1 MDIWIAVV
9 LVVFGIIFL
18 LLEIFVFPGI
28 GVTGIVGTISLI
40 AGVIIAFNQGTEMG
54 MYTLGGV
61 MLSVGVL
68 IYVSVKT
75 DTMSRMALL
84 KNIDSKVEM
93 NEMSKLQVGEEGI
106 TVSRLAPMGKARFGN
121 VYTEVSSWEGFIDE
135 NTPIRIEKF
144 IDNTIFVS
152 PII

>member
-1 MDIWIAVV
+1 MDIWVALV
-9 LVVFGIIFL
+9 LVVFGVIFL

-28 GVTGIVGTISLI
+28 GITGIVGSISLI
-40 AGVIIAFNQGTEMG
+40 LGVIIAFNQGSEEG

-61 MLSVGVL
+61 LLSVSLL
-68 IYVSVKT
+68 IFISVKM
-75 DTMSRMALL
+75 DTFSVMALS
-84 KNIDSKVEM
+84 KNIESKVET
-93 NEMSKLQVGEEGI
+93 NEMKKLNIGEEGV

-121 VYTEVSSWEGFIDE
+121 VYSEVSSWEGYIDE
-135 NTPIRIEKF
+135 NTPVRIEKF

>member
-1 MDIWIAVV
+1 MDIWVAVI
-9 LVVFGIIFL
+9 LLVFGVIFL
-18 LLEIFVFPGI
+18 LLEIFVFPGL
-28 GVTGIVGTISLI
+28 GVTGVVGLISLI
-40 AGVIIAFNQGTEMG
+40 LGVIIAFNQSTEAG

-61 MLSVGVL
+61 LVSVSVL
-68 IYVSVKT
+68 IYISIKT
-75 DTMSRMALL
+75 DTLSTMALS

-93 NEMSKLQVGEEGI
+93 NEMTKLKIGEEGV

-121 VYTEVSSWEGFIDE
+121 VYSEVSSWEGYIEE
-135 NTPIRIEKF
+135 NTPVRIEKF

>member
-1 MDIWIAVV
+1 MDIWAAVV
-9 LVVFGIIFL
+9 LIIFGVIFL

-28 GVTGIVGTISLI
+28 GVTGIVGSIALI
-40 AGVIIAFNQGTEMG
+40 LGVIIAFNQSAEIG
-54 MYTLGGV
+54 MYTLA
-61 MLSVGVL
+61 SVLVSASIL

-75 DTMSRMALL
+75 DSLSKMALSR
-84 KNIDSKVEM
+84 NIESKVEM
-93 NEMSKLQVGEEGI
+93 NEMKKLKIGEEGI

-121 VYTEVSSWEGFIDE
+121 IYSEVSSWEGYVEE

-152 PII
+152 SII